1 MLAKVRAT
9 FVRDARLAMSYRL
22 WFGTQFLTV
31 AASVT
36 SLWFVSHIV
45 PPSSSFGFRGAP
57 TSYFNFAVI
66 NVAFLAFQATALSSF
81 ERSIRDSQVFGT
93 LEATF
98 ATPTSVGLV
107 VMGSAAWTFALT
119 LVTSIAYLLFGML
132 FGMRLDHLN
141 VITCLVFL
149 VLTIT
154 ATAPLGIMSA
164 AAVMALKQG
173 APVQF
178 LLNTA
183 TSILAGVLFP
193 ISVLPIW
200 LQYCS
205 WLLPITHALS
215 GIRAGV
221 AGALPGDV
229 APDLWWL
236 VLASIILLP
245 LALWIFNGAVNR
257 AKFDGTLAQY

>member
-1 MLAKVRAT
+1 L
-9 FVRDARLAMSYRL
+9 LI
-22 WFGTQFLTV
+22 TQFITV

-36 SLWFVSHIV
+36 SLWFVSHMV
-45 PPSSSFGFRGAP
+45 PPSASFGFKGAP

-66 NVAFLAFQATALSSF
+66 NVAFLAFQSTALGSF

-98 ATPTSVGLV
+98 ATPTSVDLIV
-107 VMGSAAWTFALT
+107 LGSGAWAFALT
-119 LVTSIAYLLFGML
+119 IVTSLTYVIFGML

-141 VITCLVFL
+141 LLTCLVFL
-149 VLTIT
+149 ALTVT

-178 LLNTA
+178 LLSTA
-183 TSILAGVLFP
+183 SSLFAGVLFP
-193 ISVLPIW
+193 VSVLPVW
-200 LQYCS
+200 LQYFS
-205 WLLPITHALS
+205 WLLPITHALN

-221 AGALPGDV
+221 NGAQLGEV
-229 APDLWWL
+229 GPDLWWL
-236 VLASIILLP
+236 LLASTILMP
-245 LALWIFNGAVNR
+245 LALWIFGIAVTR